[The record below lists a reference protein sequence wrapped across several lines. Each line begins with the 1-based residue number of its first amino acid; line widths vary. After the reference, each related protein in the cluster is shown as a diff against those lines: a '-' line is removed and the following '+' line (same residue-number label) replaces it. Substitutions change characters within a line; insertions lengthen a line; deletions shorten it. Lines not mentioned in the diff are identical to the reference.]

1 VNINATMLGQVISFA
16 IFVWFC
22 LKFVWPPLIAAMEE
36 RKAKIADGLDAADR
50 AMRDLELAQN
60 KATDQL
66 KEAKQ
71 EAAVLID
78 EAKKR
83 ASQIV
88 EESKDKA
95 REEGERLITAAQAEI
110 EQQSNRARE
119 ELRSQ
124 VAVLAI
130 AGAEKILERSVDD
143 AANRALVDQ
152 LAAQL

>member
-1 VNINATMLGQVISFA
+1 MNINATMLGQVISFA

-22 LKFVWPPLIAAMEE
+22 MKFVWPPLIAAMEE

-119 ELRSQ
+119 DLRSQ

-143 AANRALVDQ
+143 DANRALVDQ

>member
-1 VNINATMLGQVISFA
+1 MNINATLLGQVISFA

-60 KATDQL
+60 KATDRL

-71 EAAVLID
+71 DAAVIID

-83 ASQIV
+83 ASQII

-110 EQQSNRARE
+110 EQEANRARE
-119 ELRSQ
+119 QLRSQ
-124 VAVLAI
+124 VVVLAL
-130 AGAEKILERSVDD
+130 AGAEKVLERSVDD
-143 AANRALVDQ
+143 ETNRALVEQ